1 MRIAIC
7 DDEKAF
13 LKKFRN
19 EISEILN
26 EADYELTEFTSG
38 ENLLEMHKEQ
48 KYDII
53 ILDIEM
59 TGINGLDTAREIR
72 KSDRSAVI
80 AFLTSYESFAVQGY
94 EVKAE
99 RYILKQQPSNM
110 YKEQLESLFNEYRLK
125 HKMFVYNNV
134 NKAFSARLSNIQY
147 FEVYVRTII
156 VHVFDGDNK
165 SFDFYGKLS
174 ELEGAYAADGFVR
187 VGKSYLV
194 NISNIKHIDKDGL
207 YMMKGDYISMGRSV
221 RAKVIEAY
229 MDYLSGR

>member
-1 MRIAIC
+1 MKIAIC
-7 DDEKAF
+7 DDEQLF
-13 LKKFRN
+13 LNKLKQ
-19 EISEILN
+19 EISEILVDY
-26 EADYELTEFTSG
+26 DYEIMEFNSG
-38 ENLLEMHKEQ
+38 EDFLSTYKEQ
-48 KYDII
+48 EYDII

-59 TGINGLDTAREIR
+59 NGINGLDTAREIR
-72 KSDRSAVI
+72 KTDRSTVI

-110 YKEQLESLFNEYRLK
+110 YRDQLTSLFREYRLK

-134 NKAFSARLSNIQY
+134 NKAFSARLSDIQY

-165 SFDFYGKLS
+165 TFNYYGKLS
-174 ELEGAYAADGFVR
+174 ELEELYVSDGFVR
-187 VGKSYLV
+187 AGKSYLV
-194 NISNIKHIDKDGL
+194 NISNIKHIDKDGM
-207 YMMKGDYISMGRSV
+207 YMLNGDFISMGRSV
-221 RAKVIEAY
+221 RTKVVEAY

>member
-7 DDEKAF
+7 DDEKTF
-13 LKKFRN
+13 LIKLRK

-26 EADYELTEFTSG
+26 EPDYELMEFHSG
-38 ENLLEMHKEQ
+38 EALLDAYKEQ

-59 TGINGLDTAREIR
+59 NGINGLDTAREIR
-72 KSDRSAVI
+72 KSDCSVVI

-110 YKEQLESLFNEYRLK
+110 YKEQLSSLFSEYRLR
-125 HKMFVYNNV
+125 HKTFVYNNL
-134 NKAFSARLSNIQY
+134 NKAFSARLFDIQY
-147 FEVYVRTII
+147 FEVYIRTII
-156 VHVFDGDNK
+156 VHVYDGDNK
-165 SFDFYGKLS
+165 IFNYYGKLS
-174 ELEGAYAADGFVR
+174 ELEESYTADGFVR

-194 NISNIKHIDKDGL
+194 NISNIKHIDKDGI
-207 YMMKGDYISMGRSV
+207 YMLNGDFVSMGRSV
-221 RAKVIEAY
+221 RAKVIKAY

>member
-1 MRIAIC
+1 MRIAVC

-13 LKKFRN
+13 LNKLRK

-26 EADYELTEFTSG
+26 ETEYELTEFSSG
-38 ENLLEMHKEQ
+38 EALLDVYNEQ
-48 KYDII
+48 KFDII

-59 TGINGLDTAREIR
+59 NGINGLDTAREIR
-72 KSDRSAVI
+72 KSDRSTVI
-80 AFLTSYESFAVQGY
+80 AFLTSYESFAIQGY

-110 YKEQLESLFNEYRLK
+110 YKEQLTSLFNEYRLK

-134 NKAFSARLSNIQY
+134 NKAFSARLSDIQY
-147 FEVYVRTII
+147 FEVYVRTIT

-165 SFDFYGKLS
+165 TFDFYGRLS
-174 ELEGAYAADGFVR
+174 ELEESYTADGFVK

-194 NISNIKHIDKDGL
+194 NISNIKHIDKNGL
-207 YMMKGDYISMGRSV
+207 YMLNGDFISMGRSV
-221 RAKVIEAY
+221 RTKVIEVY

>member
-26 EADYELTEFTSG
+26 EAYYELTEFTSG
-38 ENLLEMHKEQ
+38 ENLLETHKEQ
-48 KYDII
+48 KFDIV

-99 RYILKQQPSNM
+99 RYILQQPSNM

-165 SFDFYGKLS
+165 SFDFYGKIS

-187 VGKSYLV
+187 VGKSYL
-194 NISNIKHIDKDGL
+194 
-207 YMMKGDYISMGRSV
+207 
-221 RAKVIEAY
+221 
-229 MDYLSGR
+229 

>member
-13 LKKFRN
+13 LRKFRR

-38 ENLLEMHKEQ
+38 ENLLETHKEQ
-48 KYDII
+48 KFDIV

-99 RYILKQQPSNM
+99 RYILQQPSNM

-147 FEVYVRTII
+147 FEVYVRTD
-156 VHVFDGDNK
+156 V
-165 SFDFYGKLS
+165 L
-174 ELEGAYAADGFVR
+174 
-187 VGKSYLV
+187 
-194 NISNIKHIDKDGL
+194 
-207 YMMKGDYISMGRSV
+207 
-221 RAKVIEAY
+221 
-229 MDYLSGR
+229 

>member
-13 LKKFRN
+13 LRKFRR

-38 ENLLEMHKEQ
+38 ENLLETHKEQ
-48 KYDII
+48 KFDIV

-99 RYILKQQPSNM
+99 RYILQQPSNM

-134 NKAFSARLSNIQY
+134 NKAFSARLSNIQ
-147 FEVYVRTII
+147 
-156 VHVFDGDNK
+156 
-165 SFDFYGKLS
+165 
-174 ELEGAYAADGFVR
+174 
-187 VGKSYLV
+187 
-194 NISNIKHIDKDGL
+194 
-207 YMMKGDYISMGRSV
+207 
-221 RAKVIEAY
+221 
-229 MDYLSGR
+229 